1 MRPARRGVF
10 QLASHLG
17 MTVRQLEQ
25 NMTPG
30 ELMEWFEFFRSQQ
43 KENEVDLA
51 TASPQALGAM
61 FSG

>member
-1 MRPARRGVF
+1 MKPARRGVF

-30 ELMEWFEFFRSQQ
+30 ELMEWAQFFRQQ
-43 KENEVDLA
+43 DEVDLA
-51 TASPQALGAM
+51 NASPQQLGAL
-61 FSG
+61 FNG